1 MKRFFY
7 DQLKKWKT
15 SKDRKP
21 LILEGARQVGKTWLL
36 KQFGQNEYK
45 NYVYINCDNNSQLE
59 SIFIDYDINRIIRN
73 LSAISN
79 IKIEP
84 EETLIIFDEV
94 QEFPKALTA
103 LKYFC
108 ENAPKFHI
116 AAAGSLLGLFD
127 HKGTGFPV
135 GKVTSL
141 YLYPMSFMEFLL
153 ALGKNILVEQI
164 QNHNWEELNA
174 LNSELTELLR
184 QYYFVGGMPEVV
196 LSYVN
201 EQDIQKVRS
210 LQNQILSDYL
220 NDISKHTPKTEIPK
234 ISMVWNSIPSQLA
247 KENKKFIYGAIKKGA
262 RAKDFENAIQ
272 WLINAGLVNKITR
285 VKKLEMPLK
294 FYEDFD
300 CFKLFINDLGLLG
313 AMTQAPAAEILV
325 GNNAFSSYKGSFTE
339 QFVAQQFYCANLD
352 NTNSN
357 SLYYYT
363 NENSTLEIDFT
374 FQIDK
379 VYPVEVKAE
388 QNLKSKSL
396 STVLKNDSKLF
407 GIRFSMVDYK
417 EQSQM
422 VNIPL
427 PLAEEYLRNL
437 RKQCEIY

>member
-1 MKRFFY
+1 MERFLY
-7 DQLKKWKT
+7 NQLKEWKK
-15 SKDRKP
+15 SKNRKP

-59 SIFIDYDINRIIRN
+59 NIFIDYDVTRIIRN

-79 IKIEP
+79 IKIES
-84 EETLIIFDEV
+84 ENTLIIIDEV

-103 LKYFC
+103 LKYFS
-108 ENAPKFHI
+108 EDAPEIHI
-116 AAAGSLLGLFD
+116 AAAGSLLGLLD

-141 YLYPMSFMEFLL
+141 FLYPLSFMEFLL
-153 ALGKNILVEQI
+153 ALGKNIIVEQI
-164 QNHNWEELNA
+164 QNHKWEELNA

-184 QYYFVGGMPEVV
+184 QYYYIGGMPEVV

-201 EQDIQKVRS
+201 EYDLQKVRS

-220 NDISKHTPKTEIPK
+220 NDISKHAPKNEIPK
-234 ISMVWNSIPSQLA
+234 ISMVWKSIPSQLA
-247 KENKKFIYGAIKKGA
+247 KENKKFIYGAIKKA
-262 RAKDFENAIQ
+262 SRAKDFENAIQ
-272 WLINAGLVNKITR
+272 WLINAGLVYKITR
-285 VKKLEMPLK
+285 VKKLEMPIK

-313 AMTQAPAAEILV
+313 AMAQAPAAEILV

-339 QFVAQQFYCANLD
+339 QFVAQQFYSANPG
-352 NTNSN
+352 NTDMKT
-357 SLYYYT
+357 LYYYT
-363 NENSTLEIDFT
+363 NDNSTLEIDFT
-374 FQIDK
+374 FQTGTI
-379 VYPVEVKAE
+379 YPTEVKAE

-396 STVLKNDSKLF
+396 STILKNNSKLF
-407 GIRFSMVDYK
+407 GLRFSMANYK
-417 EQSQM
+417 EQNQM

-427 PLAEEYLRNL
+427 PLTEEYLRVL
-437 RKQCEIY
+437 CR

>member
-1 MKRFFY
+1 MERFLY
-7 DQLKKWKT
+7 NQLKEWKK
-15 SKDRKP
+15 SKNRKP

-59 SIFIDYDINRIIRN
+59 NIFIDYDVTRIIRN

-79 IKIEP
+79 IKIES
-84 EETLIIFDEV
+84 ENTLIIIDEV

-103 LKYFC
+103 LKYFS
-108 ENAPKFHI
+108 EDAPEIHI
-116 AAAGSLLGLFD
+116 AAAGSSLGLLD

-141 YLYPMSFMEFLL
+141 FLYPLSFMEFLL
-153 ALGKNILVEQI
+153 ALGKNIIVEQI
-164 QNHNWEELNA
+164 QNHKWEELNA

-184 QYYFVGGMPEVV
+184 QYYYIGGMPEVV

-201 EQDIQKVRS
+201 EDDLQKVRS

-220 NDISKHTPKTEIPK
+220 NDISKHAPKNEIPK
-234 ISMVWNSIPSQLA
+234 ISMVWKSIPSQLA
-247 KENKKFIYGAIKKGA
+247 KENKKFIYGAIKKGS

-272 WLINAGLVNKITR
+272 WLINAGLVYKISR
-285 VKKLEMPLK
+285 VKKLEMPIK

-313 AMTQAPAAEILV
+313 AMAQAPAAEILV

-339 QFVAQQFYCANLD
+339 QFVAQQFYSANPG
-352 NTNSN
+352 NTDMKT
-357 SLYYYT
+357 LYYYT
-363 NENSTLEIDFT
+363 NDNSTLEIDFT
-374 FQIDK
+374 FQTGNI
-379 VYPVEVKAE
+379 YPIEVKAE

-396 STVLKNDSKLF
+396 STILKNNSKLF
-407 GIRFSMVDYK
+407 GLRFSMANYK
-417 EQSQM
+417 EQNQM

-427 PLAEEYLRNL
+427 PLTEEYLRVL
-437 RKQCEIY
+437 CR

>member
-108 ENAPKFHI
+108 ENAPEFHI